1 MIEAIGIRNL
11 GVIESAQLELQNGF
25 TALTGETGAGKTM
38 VLNALALLLGGRADS
53 SAVRAG
59 AQQLFVEGSWR
70 ITDPELIAA
79 VEELGGEIEDGIL
92 FVNRSVSSDGR
103 SRAALG
109 GAQTPAGA
117 LAELAAK
124 LVTVH
129 GQSDQLRLRSLAA
142 QRDALDE
149 FGGEPVGS
157 AKQAYAL
164 NFAAF
169 KDVQARLERLQGAAS
184 SDQRRVAELRELL
197 SELERLAPAS
207 GELEEVDERINRLAN
222 VESLRINAATAHDAL
237 AESEPS
243 ALELLGVAARSLE
256 NSTDAELRDLGSRLR
271 EITANASEVSAEL
284 ASFLIDLEADPA
296 QLEQLQLRKAA
307 LVQLERR
314 LGIGVDQIIESIPG
328 WQAEL
333 LDLDNSDEQL
343 EKLEMQ
349 LEATLSQLAMAAS
362 KLSQART
369 AAASRLVELVSS
381 ELADL
386 AMQGNRFSVQVSQ
399 LGEFESSGRDKVE
412 FLLANAGSEAR
423 PLAKGASGGELS
435 RIMLAIELVLAGD
448 QPMPTM
454 IFDEVDA
461 GVGGQAAVE
470 LGRRLRRLSEKTQV
484 IVVTHLPQVAA
495 FAHHQIQVAKEV
507 SGEITKSSVQLLD
520 RDARRRELARMLS
533 GNPDSEVALQ
543 HAEELLNSHH

>member
-1 MIEAIGIRNL
+1 VIEAIGIRNL
-11 GVIESAQLELQNGF
+11 GVIESAQLELKPGF

-38 VLNALALLLGGRADS
+38 VLNALNLLLGGRADS
-53 SAVRAG
+53 TAVRTG
-59 AQQLFVEGSWR
+59 QQQLFVEGSWH
-70 ITDPELIAA
+70 ITDPELIRL
-79 VEELGGEIEDGIL
+79 VEQLGGELDSDTLI
-92 FVNRSVSSDGR
+92 VNRTVTSDGR

-117 LAELAAK
+117 LADLASR

-129 GQSDQLRLRSLAA
+129 GQSDQLRLRSIAA

-149 FGGEPVGS
+149 FGGTEIAN
-157 AKQAYAL
+157 AKNSYAL
-164 NFAAF
+164 SFQAF
-169 KDVQARLERLQGAAS
+169 KELQARLLRLQSAAS
-184 SDQRRVAELRELL
+184 TDQRRVSELKELL
-197 SELERLAPAS
+197 SDIEKLAPIE
-207 GELEEVDERINRLAN
+207 GELEDIEERINRLAN
-222 VESLRINAATAHDAL
+222 VEALRINAATAHDAL

-243 ALELLGVAARSLE
+243 ALEMLGLATRSLE
-256 NSTDAELRDLGSRLR
+256 HSSDAELRELGTRLR
-271 EITANASEVSAEL
+271 EATSVAADVSAEL

-307 LVQLERR
+307 LVQLERKVS
-314 LGIGVDQIIESIPG
+314 LSLSEAIATIPI

-333 LDLDNSDEQL
+333 LDLDSSDEQV
-343 EKLEMQ
+343 EKLE
-349 LEATLSQLAMAAS
+349 SQLAAALMQLTHEGS
-362 KLSQART
+362 RLTQARKG
-369 AAASRLVELVSS
+369 AAERLAGLVAKELS
-381 ELADL
+381 DL
-386 AMQGNRFSVQVSQ
+386 AMQGSRFSVQVSA
-399 LGEFESSGRDKVE
+399 LGEFEASGNDRIE
-412 FLLANAGSEAR
+412 FLLANAGSEPR

-448 QPMPTM
+448 HPMPTM

-495 FAHHQIQVAKEV
+495 FANHQIKVAKEI
-507 SGEITKSSVQLLD
+507 SGEITKSSVNILEPED
-520 RDARRRELARMLS
+520 RKRELARMLS

-543 HAEELLNSHH
+543 HAEELLNSH

>member
-11 GVIESAQLELQNGF
+11 GVIESAQLELKPGF

-38 VLNALALLLGGRADS
+38 VLNALSLLLGGRADS
-53 SAVRAG
+53 SSVRTG
-59 AQQLFVEGSWR
+59 QSQLFVEGSWH
-70 ITDPELIAA
+70 ITDPELIQAI
-79 VEELGGEIEDGIL
+79 EGLGGEVDSNTLI
-92 FVNRSVSSDGR
+92 VNRTVTADGR

-117 LAELAAK
+117 LADLASK

-149 FGGEPVGS
+149 FGGVAVS
-157 AKQAYAL
+157 QAKDSYAASFL
-164 NFAAF
+164 AF
-169 KDVQARLERLQGAAS
+169 KELQARLERLQSAAS
-184 SDQRRVAELRELL
+184 SDQRRVEELRELL
-197 SELERLAPAS
+197 TEVEKISPVE
-207 GELEEVDERINRLAN
+207 GELEDIEERINRLAN
-222 VESLRINAATAHDAL
+222 VESLRITAATAHDAL

-243 ALELLGVAARSLE
+243 ALELLGLASRALE
-256 NSTDAELRDLGSRLR
+256 QSSDGELRELGTRLR
-271 EITANASEVSAEL
+271 EATAAASDVSADL

-296 QLEQLQLRKAA
+296 QLEQLQMRKAA

-314 LGIGVDQIIESIPG
+314 VGMGLAEVLASIPG
-328 WQAEL
+328 WQSEL
-333 LDLDNSDEQL
+333 LDLDSSDEQVERL
-343 EKLEMQ
+343 EQQ
-349 LEATLSQLAMAAS
+349 LASALSQLSIDAG
-362 KLSQART
+362 KLSQLRAV
-369 AAASRLVELVSS
+369 AAQRLSTLVATELN
-381 ELADL
+381 DL
-386 AMQGNRFSVQVSQ
+386 AMQGSRFSVNLAP
-399 LGEFESSGRDKVE
+399 LGDFEASGRDRIE
-412 FLLANAGSEAR
+412 FLLSNAGSEPR

-448 QPMPTM
+448 HPMPTM

-470 LGRRLRRLSEKTQV
+470 LGRRLRRLSENTQV

-495 FAHHQIQVAKEV
+495 FAHQQIKVAKEV
-507 SGEITKSSVQLLD
+507 SGEITKSSVQLLGPED
-520 RDARRRELARMLS
+520 RTRELARMLS

-543 HAEELLNSHH
+543 HAEELLKSN

>member
-11 GVIESAQLELQNGF
+11 GVIESAQLELKPGF

-38 VLNALALLLGGRADS
+38 VLNALNLLLGGRADS
-53 SAVRAG
+53 SAVRTG
-59 AQQLFVEGSWR
+59 QQQLFVEGSWH
-70 ITDPELIAA
+70 ITDPELISM
-79 VEELGGEIEDGIL
+79 VEQLGGELDSNTLI
-92 FVNRSVSSDGR
+92 VNRTVTSDGR

-117 LAELAAK
+117 LADLASR

-129 GQSDQLRLRSLAA
+129 GQSDQLRLRSIAA

-149 FGGEPVGS
+149 FGGTEIAN
-157 AKQAYAL
+157 AKNAYVL
-164 NFAAF
+164 SFQAF
-169 KDVQARLERLQGAAS
+169 KELQARLLRLQSAAS
-184 SDQRRVAELRELL
+184 TDQRRVSELKELL
-197 SELERLAPAS
+197 TDIEKLAPTE
-207 GELEEVDERINRLAN
+207 GELEDVEERINRLAN
-222 VESLRINAATAHDAL
+222 VEALRINAATAHDAL
-237 AESEPS
+237 AEAEPS
-243 ALELLGVAARSLE
+243 ALEMLGLATRSLE
-256 NSTDAELRDLGSRLR
+256 QSSDAELRELGTRLR
-271 EITANASEVSAEL
+271 EATSVAADVSAEL

-307 LVQLERR
+307 LVQLERKVS
-314 LGIGVDQIIESIPG
+314 LSLSETIAAIPT

-333 LDLDNSDEQL
+333 LDLDSSDEQV
-343 EKLEMQ
+343 EKLE
-349 LEATLSQLAMAAS
+349 SQLAAALLQ
-362 KLSQART
+362 LSQEG
-369 AAASRLVELVSS
+369 SRLTQARKGAAERLAGLVAKELS
-381 ELADL
+381 EL
-386 AMQGNRFSVQVSQ
+386 AMQGSRFSVQVSE
-399 LGEFESSGRDKVE
+399 LGEFEASGNDRIE
-412 FLLANAGSEAR
+412 FLLANAGSDPR

-448 QPMPTM
+448 RPMPTM

-495 FAHHQIQVAKEV
+495 FANHQIKVAKEI
-507 SGEITKSSVQLLD
+507 SGEITKSSVNILEPED
-520 RDARRRELARMLS
+520 RKRELARMLS

-543 HAEELLNSHH
+543 HAEELLNSH